1 MAGNTIGTLF
11 KLTTFGE
18 SHGTSIGG
26 IIDGCPPSIS
36 LDLEAIQKDLDRRKP
51 GQSAIVTQRKES
63 DTVKFLSGIF
73 EGKTTGTP
81 IGFVIE
87 NENQKSKDYSHIKD
101 SFRPSHADY
110 VYQQKY
116 GIRDYRGGGRSSARE
131 TACRVVAGAVAK
143 QVISSI
149 KIYAFTSS
157 VGDLFIDK
165 PYQDLDFS
173 KIDAN
178 DVRCPDSTTAEK
190 MIEKNIRTNNEFYI
204 APVYNE
210 MIRDGEKILH
220 YPIAE
225 MRGLGT
231 PEDLS
236 RFLEN
241 INKNKPSVILIA
253 GVNGVGKTT
262 TIGKLGKILGQ
273 NNKKIVLGAADTFR
287 AAAVSQ
293 LEVWAKRINADI
305 IKSEE
310 GADPAS
316 VAYKALDHAKK
327 NNFDYLLIDTA
338 GRLQNKKNLMDEF
351 KKITKVL
358 KKIDSNA
365 PHETFLILDATTGQS
380 AISQVEEFKKISP
393 ITGIIMTKLDGTA
406 KGGIL
411 LAIGK
416 KFKLPIIALGM
427 GEKEDDLQTFNSEY
441 FSNALMQ
448 F

>member
-1 MAGNTIGTLF
+1 MSIFDKF
-11 KLTTFGE
+11 KLGL
-18 SHGTSIGG
+18 SKSSKNLSSG
-26 IIDGCPPSIS
+26 
-36 LDLEAIQKDLDRRKP
+36 LNDL
-51 GQSAIVTQRKES
+51 
-63 DTVKFLSGIF
+63 IF
-73 EGKTTGTP
+73 K
-81 IGFVIE
+81 
-87 NENQKSKDYSHIKD
+87 K
-101 SFRPSHADY
+101 
-110 VYQQKY
+110 
-116 GIRDYRGGGRSSARE
+116 
-131 TACRVVAGAVAK
+131 
-143 QVISSI
+143 
-149 KIYAFTSS
+149 
-157 VGDLFIDK
+157 
-165 PYQDLDFS
+165 
-173 KIDAN
+173 KIDENMLNELEDFLIQSDVGVESAKELREKFAN
-178 DVRCPDSTTAEK
+178 TKVNLKTVGKDEIFKIFSNYVSEILKPL
-190 MIEKNIRTNNEFYI
+190 EKN
-204 APVYNE
+204 
-210 MIRDGEKILH
+210 
-220 YPIAE
+220 
-225 MRGLGT
+225 
-231 PEDLS
+231 
-236 RFLEN
+236 LEN

-305 IKSEE
+305 IKSDE

-416 KFKLPIIALGM
+416 KFKLPIIALCM

-448 F
+448 S

>member
-1 MAGNTIGTLF
+1 MSIFDKF
-11 KLTTFGE
+11 KLGLSKSSKNLSSGLNDLIFKKKIDENMLNELEDFLIQSDVGVE
-18 SHGTSIGG
+18 S
-26 IIDGCPPSIS
+26 
-36 LDLEAIQKDLDRRKP
+36 A
-51 GQSAIVTQRKES
+51 KELREKFANTKVNPK
-63 DTVKFLSGIF
+63 TVEKNEIF
-73 EGKTTGTP
+73 K
-81 IGFVIE
+81 IFS
-87 NENQKSKDYSHIKD
+87 N
-101 SFRPSHADY
+101 Y
-110 VYQQKY
+110 VYE
-116 GIRDYRGGGRSSARE
+116 I
-131 TACRVVAGAVAK
+131 
-143 QVISSI
+143 
-149 KIYAFTSS
+149 
-157 VGDLFIDK
+157 LK
-165 PYQDLDFS
+165 PL
-173 KIDAN
+173 
-178 DVRCPDSTTAEK
+178 
-190 MIEKNIRTNNEFYI
+190 EKN
-204 APVYNE
+204 
-210 MIRDGEKILH
+210 
-220 YPIAE
+220 
-225 MRGLGT
+225 
-231 PEDLS
+231 
-236 RFLEN
+236 LEN

-262 TIGKLGKILGQ
+262 TIGKLGKILRQ

-305 IKSEE
+305 IKSDE

-327 NNFDYLLIDTA
+327 NNYDYLLIDTA

-416 KFKLPIIALGM
+416 KFKLPIIALCM

>member
-1 MAGNTIGTLF
+1 MSIIDKF
-11 KLTTFGE
+11 KLGL
-18 SHGTSIGG
+18 SKSSKNLSSG
-26 IIDGCPPSIS
+26 
-36 LDLEAIQKDLDRRKP
+36 LNDL
-51 GQSAIVTQRKES
+51 
-63 DTVKFLSGIF
+63 IF
-73 EGKTTGTP
+73 K
-81 IGFVIE
+81 
-87 NENQKSKDYSHIKD
+87 K
-101 SFRPSHADY
+101 
-110 VYQQKY
+110 
-116 GIRDYRGGGRSSARE
+116 
-131 TACRVVAGAVAK
+131 
-143 QVISSI
+143 
-149 KIYAFTSS
+149 
-157 VGDLFIDK
+157 
-165 PYQDLDFS
+165 
-173 KIDAN
+173 KIDENMLNELEDFLIQSDVGVESAKELREKFAN
-178 DVRCPDSTTAEK
+178 TKVNPKTVEK
-190 MIEKNIRTNNEFYI
+190 DEIFKIFSNYVSEILKPLEKN
-204 APVYNE
+204 
-210 MIRDGEKILH
+210 
-220 YPIAE
+220 
-225 MRGLGT
+225 
-231 PEDLS
+231 
-236 RFLEN
+236 LES
-241 INKNKPSVILIA
+241 INKNNPSVILIA

-273 NNKKIVLGAADTFR
+273 NNKKIILGAADTFR

-305 IKSEE
+305 IKSDE

-358 KKIDSNA
+358 KKIDVNA

-411 LAIGK
+411 LAIGR

>member
-1 MAGNTIGTLF
+1 MSIFDKF
-11 KLTTFGE
+11 KLGL
-18 SHGTSIGG
+18 SKSSKNLSSG
-26 IIDGCPPSIS
+26 
-36 LDLEAIQKDLDRRKP
+36 LNDL
-51 GQSAIVTQRKES
+51 
-63 DTVKFLSGIF
+63 IF
-73 EGKTTGTP
+73 K
-81 IGFVIE
+81 
-87 NENQKSKDYSHIKD
+87 K
-101 SFRPSHADY
+101 
-110 VYQQKY
+110 
-116 GIRDYRGGGRSSARE
+116 
-131 TACRVVAGAVAK
+131 
-143 QVISSI
+143 
-149 KIYAFTSS
+149 
-157 VGDLFIDK
+157 
-165 PYQDLDFS
+165 
-173 KIDAN
+173 KIDENMLNELEDFLIQSDVGVESAKELREKFAN
-178 DVRCPDSTTAEK
+178 TKVNPKTVGKDEIFKIFSNYVSEILKPL
-190 MIEKNIRTNNEFYI
+190 EKN
-204 APVYNE
+204 
-210 MIRDGEKILH
+210 
-220 YPIAE
+220 
-225 MRGLGT
+225 
-231 PEDLS
+231 
-236 RFLEN
+236 LEN

-305 IKSEE
+305 IKSDE

-365 PHETFLILDATTGQS
+365 PHETFLILDATTGQN
-380 AISQVEEFKKISP
+380 AISQVEEFQKISP

-416 KFKLPIIALGM
+416 KFKLPIIALCM

-448 F
+448 S